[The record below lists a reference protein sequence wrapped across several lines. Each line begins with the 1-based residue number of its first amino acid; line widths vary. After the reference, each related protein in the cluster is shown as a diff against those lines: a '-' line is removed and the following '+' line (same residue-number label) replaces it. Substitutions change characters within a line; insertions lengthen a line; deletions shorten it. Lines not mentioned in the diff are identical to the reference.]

1 MSRFD
6 QVFGISQQVLVLRSQ
21 RSAVLAANIA
31 NADTPRYLAQDY
43 DFKAMLDAA
52 QDSLRVDMTTSDN
65 QHIRIRTNSSIG
77 GLLYRVPSKEVSN
90 GNTVEGEIEQA
101 AFSDNAL
108 RYQASLQFLNG
119 TISTLRK
126 AIKGD

>member
-1 MSRFD
+1 MSRID
-6 QVFGISQQVLVLRSQ
+6 DAFGISQQALVFRSQ
-21 RSAVLAANIA
+21 RSSVLAANIA
-31 NADTPRYLAQDY
+31 NADTPNYLAQDY
-43 DFKAMLDAA
+43 DFKAALGNAQETLRMEMAA
-52 QDSLRVDMTTSDN
+52 SDR
-65 QHIRIRTNSSIG
+65 QHIKVGASGSFG
-77 GLLYRVPSKEVSN
+77 ELLYRVPSKDVAN

-126 AIKGD
+126 AIKGE